1 MKSLYESILSSTSS
15 GVTARIREWWESN
28 HKFTDKGKYRIENI
42 NGKFFIIIDEFEKQP
57 NQGSVEFQARDVQS
71 MPKQLSGIYYM
82 YYKTKGEEGLLR
94 PVNLHFTHCSNTTI
108 DLSNWDMSLGPIG
121 RLDIHILIMFSSPG
135 VELIGLPKYASEF
148 NVQLSNCTDIK
159 SIRDINAP
167 NGEIEFG
174 YDDEYTSIIYKD
186 IKNCTLREL
195 FVNKANIE
203 RSSVFNK
210 KYNPNIEFYKRV
222 GRKWVIDPSYADCIQ
237 ELLQNNTIGNLRYQY
252 SSSHDEKALKRYNGL
267 EIQPYKDQWGND
279 TFAIV
284 PIK

>member
-1 MKSLYESILSSTSS
+1 MKTLYESILASTKS
-15 GVTARIREWWESN
+15 GGASKIIEWWESN
-28 HKFTDKGKYRIENI
+28 HKFTDKGNYRVENI
-42 NGKFFIIIDEFEKQP
+42 NGKFFIVMDDFEKQP
-57 NQGSVEFQARDVQS
+57 NQSIVELQARDVQS
-71 MPKQLSGIYYM
+71 IPKHLAGIYYM

-108 DLSNWDMSLGPIG
+108 DLSNWDMSLGPIA

-135 VELIGLPKYASEF
+135 IELVGLPKYASEF
-148 NVQLSNCTDIK
+148 NVQLSHCTDIK
-159 SIRDINAP
+159 AIQNINAP

-195 FVNKANIE
+195 FVNKANIT
-203 RSSVFNK
+203 RSTGT
-210 KYNPNIEFYKRV
+210 YNPNIEFCKRV
-222 GRKWVIDPSYADCIQ
+222 GRKWVIDPSYAVCIQ
-237 ELLQNNTIGNLRYQY
+237 DLLQNNTIGKLRYQY
-252 SSSHDEKALKRYNGL
+252 SKSLDEKALKKYGGL
-267 EIQPYKDQWGND
+267 ELQPCRDQFGNE